1 MKNSAN
7 TIMQDYAPVMTLV
20 KKSTT
25 KKSANDNRIRINTL
39 TPNFNF
45 INNKGETIFYS
56 PLKI

>member
-1 MKNSAN
+1 MKNTAN
-7 TIMQDYAPVMTLV
+7 TITQDYAPVMTLV

-45 INNKGETIFYS
+45 INNRGETIFYT
-56 PLKI
+56 PIKI